1 MGANP
6 DRITQLNCCGTTENN
21 VLGKTES
28 ETINSLTAHEELRCD
43 GHRLRFADS
52 DAESLT
58 VNLRVKEP
66 HQLVYLARLI
76 AALGYEEIHFRGAYL
91 WITTWGVWNPQQEAI
106 AFKTLEQFRRGFGE
120 NRPLQAAPGNYFRH
134 DEFVESVCCLLQP
147 MIIGW
152 DAYYVPWWAY
162 GRLDYFAF
170 VSHDSF
176 VDIHVRAKEMHD
188 KVNEILVAHEWIS
201 ELANANRN
209 LTFFLRLPYRCT

>member
-1 MGANP
+1 M
-6 DRITQLNCCGTTENN
+6 
-21 VLGKTES
+21 LGKTGP
-28 ETINSLTAHEELRCD
+28 ETVNSLSAYDELRCN
-43 GHRLRFADS
+43 GRELRFADV
-52 DAESLT
+52 DAVFLT

-106 AFKTLEQFRRGFGE
+106 AFKTLEQFRRSFGE

-134 DEFVESVCCLLQP
+134 DEFIESVCCLLQP
-147 MIIGW
+147 IIIGW

-162 GRLDYFAF
+162 GRLEYCVF

-176 VDIHVRAKEMHD
+176 VEIHVRTKEMHD
-188 KVNEILVAHEWIS
+188 KINAILVSTKWIS
-201 ELANANRN
+201 ELAK
-209 LTFFLRLPYRCT
+209 P